1 MLNQNMVIVIW
12 LNYVVSYAEE
22 QGHLCVFVTS
32 KREVTEAPCRR
43 VTFITSCEI
52 IDTSSAPK
60 TWEKRMPAFTL
71 SPLQVRQIKSGMW
84 IDSETSNSK
93 RRHCNYLNRCVRA
106 KSIHFKGQ
114 IQSVKSSS
122 LRIICR
128 GCAEHV
134 SKWWKNP
141 GDHAQPT
148 PSICALKT
156 LRISFSSRIPA
167 TPVTLTQ
174 LMELSKTSSFK
185 RVEKCC
191 AIV

>member
-122 LRIICR
+122 KVKESRWPRSAHTFNLCSQNS
-128 GCAEHV
+128 ANLV
-134 SKWWKNP
+134 FFPN
-141 GDHAQPT
+141 
-148 PSICALKT
+148 
-156 LRISFSSRIPA
+156 SSD
-167 TPVTLTQ
+167 
-174 LMELSKTSSFK
+174 SSYADAAHGTKQDIKF
-185 RVEKCC
+185 
-191 AIV
+191 

>member
-134 SKWWKNP
+134 SK
-141 GDHAQPT
+141 GERIQVT
-148 PSICALKT
+148 T
-156 LRISFSSRIPA
+156 LSPHLQS
-167 TPVTLTQ
+167 V
-174 LMELSKTSSFK
+174 LSKLCESRFLPEFQRLQLRWRSSWN
-185 RVEKCC
+185 
-191 AIV
+191 